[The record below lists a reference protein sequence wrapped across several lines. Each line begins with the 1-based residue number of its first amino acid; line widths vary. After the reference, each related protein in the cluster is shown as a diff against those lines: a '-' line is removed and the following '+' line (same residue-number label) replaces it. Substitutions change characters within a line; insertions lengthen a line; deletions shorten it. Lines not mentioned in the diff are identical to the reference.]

1 MLFQDESHSNTLS
14 IAFTGREFHLYLICA
29 MFLSGLLHFW
39 AIRGIIL
46 VDLELKKYIP
56 GETHKHGCKLF
67 NIYTSD
73 SYTCIIQ
80 IYVG

>member
-39 AIRGIIL
+39 AIRENIL
-46 VDLELKKYIP
+46 VYFDVCYIHR
-56 GETHKHGCKLF
+56 G
-67 NIYTSD
+67 S
-73 SYTCIIQ
+73 S
-80 IYVG
+80 